1 MQDDEVVSQ
10 QILALNNKAM
20 EELNTLLK
28 NMSDASSDKDE
39 EKFRDNYDI
48 LKAYIIFKM
57 EDKEANQ
64 DRGSIP
70 PRDIMCI
77 TWI

>member
-57 EDKEANQ
+57 EDKEAN
-64 DRGSIP
+64 
-70 PRDIMCI
+70 
-77 TWI
+77 